1 MKVKQLAIAA
11 LVCGLGRVADAGTAT
26 GTMTVTASVSA
37 SCSVT
42 AGTLA
47 FGAYNTVTGT
57 AVTGSTTLS
66 LSCTKGSTATI
77 TLGQGSQPATGS
89 TDIIP
94 LRQMANGTSRLAYF
108 LYQDT
113 TRLVAWG
120 NTALTG
126 EAYLSATASPT
137 NVNVYGTISASQD
150 VPAGS
155 YSDSV
160 LATVSF

>member
-1 MKVKQLAIAA
+1 MKQLVVAA
-11 LVCGLGRVADAGTAT
+11 LLCGLGAAADAGTTT
-26 GTMTVTASVSA
+26 GTMTVTASVAS

-57 AVTGSTTLS
+57 AVNGSTTLS

-94 LRQMANGTSRLAYF
+94 LRQMANGTSRLGYSIF
-108 LYQDT
+108 QDP
-113 TRLVAWG
+113 TRLIIWG
-120 NTALTG
+120 NTAITG
-126 EAYLSATASPT
+126 VTYLSLTAAAT
-137 NVNVYGTISASQD
+137 NVNVYGTITASQD
-150 VPAGS
+150 VPGGS
-155 YSDSV
+155 YTDSV